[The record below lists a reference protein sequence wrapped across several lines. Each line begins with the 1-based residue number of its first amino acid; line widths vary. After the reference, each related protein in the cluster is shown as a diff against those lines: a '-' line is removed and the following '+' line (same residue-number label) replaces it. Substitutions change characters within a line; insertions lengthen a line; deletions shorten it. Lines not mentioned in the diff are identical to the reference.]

1 MSQFKVVSITVS
13 CEIANKTYGNG
24 DSRMVSMTARVPED
38 EGLDLSDAVTN
49 DAIDLYFESWNAAM
63 QTRLMEGAISGDDFQ
78 LAVAKFLER
87 LGRVKQLYSNIK
99 GMSAGE
105 LKNLIAEIKAKK
117 EKA

>member
-1 MSQFKVVSITVS
+1 MSDFKVVSITVS

-24 DSRMVSMTARVPED
+24 DSRMVSMTARVPD
-38 EGLDLSDAVTN
+38 DAGVAIDDAVTN

-63 QTRLMEGAISGDDFQ
+63 QTRLMEGAITGDDYQF
-78 LAVAKFLER
+78 AVARFRER
-87 LGRVKQLYSNIK
+87 LSRVKDLYSGIK
-99 GMSAGE
+99 GMTTAE

>member
-1 MSQFKVVSITVS
+1 
-13 CEIANKTYGNG
+13 
-24 DSRMVSMTARVPED
+24 
-38 EGLDLSDAVTN
+38 
-49 DAIDLYFESWNAAM
+49 
-63 QTRLMEGAISGDDFQ
+63 MEGAISGDDFQ